1 MIEVRFPYGS
11 PKALLLRRQ
20 SFFFMKKVVHLSLN
34 LHKTNTPVALH
45 IADMDFYMMF
55 FSEKDS

>member
-1 MIEVRFPYGS
+1 
-11 PKALLLRRQ
+11 
-20 SFFFMKKVVHLSLN
+20 MKKVVHLSLN